1 MNKFG
6 TKKQRILEYMEEF
19 GAITQRTA
27 YMLGSMRLSAV
38 IFQLKKEG
46 YNIKTEYEVVKN
58 SDGSY
63 SRIAKYSLEDEEE
76 ET

>member
-1 MNKFG
+1 MANYG

-19 GAITQRTA
+19 GGITQRTA

-46 YNIKTEYEVVKN
+46 YNIKTEYLTVKN
-58 SDGSY
+58 TDGSY
-63 SRIAKYSLEDEEE
+63 SRIAKYSLADEEDD
-76 ET
+76 T